1 MLDAFL
7 EKRNVVLEVL
17 NRLLTMADE
26 LGSSSSRDRI
36 HKHIIEKLEKNI
48 FHLVIVGEFN
58 HGKTTFVNALLGKQ
72 VFAVG
77 VTPTT
82 AVIHEIGYG
91 KEPWAQVTYESGMRQ
106 ELRFDEVKYFAI
118 GHPAPVPD
126 PGPVRL
132 LEIRYPAEIL
142 RNHVA
147 LVDTRGVNDLS
158 LARAEITYDYIPRSD
173 AVLFLLD
180 EILHG
185 TNSRERHVGARSI
198 LRMLI
203 DNGAMGAVSTHDLA
217 LASLADEL
225 PDRVRLVH
233 LQEQVVDDKMIF
245 DYLLRDGV
253 VKSGNALRWMRFVG
267 LRVDEP

>member
-1 MLDAFL
+1 MKIKRVTETA
-7 EKRNVVLEVL
+7 EK
-17 NRLLTMADE
+17 
-26 LGSSSSRDRI
+26 
-36 HKHIIEKLEKNI
+36 
-48 FHLVIVGEFN
+48 
-58 HGKTTFVNALLGKQ
+58 
-72 VFAVG
+72 
-77 VTPTT
+77 TP
-82 AVIHEIGYG
+82 
-91 KEPWAQVTYESGMRQ
+91 
-106 ELRFDEVKYFAI
+106 
-118 GHPAPVPD
+118 
-126 PGPVRL
+126 
-132 LEIRYPAEIL
+132 
-142 RNHVA
+142 
-147 LVDTRGVNDLS
+147 
-158 LARAEITYDYIPRSD
+158 
-173 AVLFLLD
+173 VLFLLD